1 MPGLVLYDRRWAVG
15 SDDCIVPATL
25 LSLTHVVWI
34 MVLVPVIIIAFT
46 SPVSTDTSLSD
57 IEVMH
62 ALDIDKTIYKT

>member
-1 MPGLVLYDRRWAVG
+1 M
-15 SDDCIVPATL
+15 PATL

-46 SPVSTDTSLSD
+46 SPLSTDTNLSD

-62 ALDIDKTIYKT
+62 ALDLDKTIYKT